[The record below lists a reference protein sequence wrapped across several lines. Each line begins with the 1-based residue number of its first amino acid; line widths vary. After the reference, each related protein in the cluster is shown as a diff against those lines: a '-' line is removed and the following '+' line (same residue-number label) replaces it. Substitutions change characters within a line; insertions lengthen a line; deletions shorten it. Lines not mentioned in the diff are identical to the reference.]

1 LKPRVKILATL
12 GPSSG
17 DFETVK
23 KMIREGASGFRINY
37 AHGDSKAWDLYV
49 KMVRDASAE
58 LGVTVSIIG
67 DLPGPQ
73 VRSGDFEEFSVKRGD
88 QVRLEHASAGS
99 GSRTIPVAV
108 RELFA
113 ILEPGDV
120 VLYGDG
126 EVSLRVLSID
136 EHSSTLLALNDGVV
150 KPRKKIVVQGKE
162 INLPMLSGRDM
173 ELLNH
178 AVSNQLTYVA
188 LSYVRSPRD
197 IELVKNLLRNKSFK
211 PGIIAKIE
219 TRPAYLNLR
228 EIAESADA
236 VLVARGD
243 LGLHF
248 PLEEVPLIQKNI
260 VAVAN
265 SLGKPSIV
273 ATQVM
278 ESMIDSPRPSR
289 SDVVDVYNSVYDMVD
304 AVMLTNE
311 TAVGK
316 YPVETVKWAR
326 RIIETAESRQDPV
339 IAQRSRR
346 MGGGLREKYAHGLLS
361 LAESLNAK
369 ILVYTKG
376 NTVPPLI
383 SKHRPLVPV
392 YVGSSSKTIAEAL
405 TIYYGLTPI
414 VLGDSGED
422 MDYEKGVEEL
432 YRVAR
437 ERRLVDIGDVVV
449 KAYVKSGTGV
459 HEIIIEEVK

>member
-1 LKPRVKILATL
+1 MKPRVKILATL

-17 DFETVK
+17 DFETVRR
-23 KMIREGASGFRINY
+23 MIREGASGFRINY
-37 AHGDSKAWDLYV
+37 AHGDARTWDLYV
-49 KMVRDASAE
+49 KIVREASAE
-58 LGVTVSIIG
+58 LGETVSVIG

-73 VRSGDFEEFSVKRGD
+73 VRSGDFEGFSVTRGD
-88 QVRLEHASAGS
+88 QVRLEHASTSS
-99 GSRTIPVAV
+99 GARTIPVPV
-108 RELFA
+108 RELF
-113 ILEPGDV
+113 ISLEPGDV

-126 EVSLRVLSID
+126 EISLRVLSVD
-136 EHSSTLLALNDGVV
+136 EHSSTLLVLNDGVV

-162 INLPMLSGRDM
+162 ISLPMLSGRDV

-188 LSYVRSPRD
+188 LSYVRSSRD
-197 IELVKNLLRNKSFK
+197 VELVRNMLRGRSFQ
-211 PGIIAKIE
+211 PRVIAKIE
-219 TRPAYLNLR
+219 TRSAYLNLK
-228 EIAESADA
+228 EIAESSDA

-248 PLEEVPLIQKNI
+248 PLEEIPLIQKNI
-260 VAVAN
+260 VSVAD

-278 ESMIDSPRPSR
+278 ESMIENPRPSR

-316 YPVETVKWAR
+316 YPVETVKWTR
-326 RIIETAESRQDPV
+326 RIIETAESRLDPA
-339 IAQRSRR
+339 IPQRSRR
-346 MGGGLREKYAHGLLS
+346 VGTGLMEKYAHGLLS

-392 YVGSSSKTIAEAL
+392 YVGTSSKVIAEAL
-405 TIYYGLTPI
+405 TIYYGLTP
-414 VLGDSGED
+414 VNLGGAGGD

-432 YRVAR
+432 YRVVR
-437 ERRLVDIGDVVV
+437 EKRLIDIGDVVV